1 MYEDEEPTPLS
12 SAIVLAE
19 DKKYY
24 PSAEEARGSVAA
36 RVSAFVR
43 ARRREVAARAARRL
57 TRQRTACCFARCTA
71 LARRRW

>member
-24 PSAEEARGSVAA
+24 PSAEEARAASQQRAACGSCLCAVAA
-36 RVSAFVR
+36 GTSAR
-43 ARRREVAARAARRL
+43 S
-57 TRQRTACCFARCTA
+57 
-71 LARRRW
+71 

>member
-36 RVSAFVR
+36 RVSGR
-43 ARRREVAARAARRL
+43 LGARGGGKRGSASGSL
-57 TRQRTACCFARCTA
+57 TRQRTACSFARCTA